1 MTSRLTVV
9 IATLFLLAFA
19 GNAFADSRD
28 ITYWEELESSRLESS
43 AVETCADTDSRERHV
58 VFKKNGNRVSI
69 PGTVSV
75 KLDEW
80 EAVYIPVDVE
90 TNWFKSTRNTQKP
103 VLVQMT
109 ATSCTYLPFS
119 DNAEF
124 ITLMEDADARR
135 DFIYGLEKASG
146 REVES
151 VGKVNHDGREY
162 ISTRYRSDSG
172 KKVLFS
178 LGSIAKNGLM
188 VAFNF
193 CFDRADDDAVTDLD
207 ETSIITSFLE
217 NVRFGPALDFQF

>member
-1 MTSRLTVV
+1 MTRRLGVV
-9 IATLFLLAFA
+9 IATFFLMALGGKVFA
-19 GNAFADSRD
+19 ESRD
-28 ITYWEELESSRLESS
+28 ITYWKKGKLSRPGN
-43 AVETCADTDSRERHV
+43 AMPETCSETDSRGKNMV
-58 VFKKNGNRVSI
+58 LKKDGNRVSI

-75 KLDEW
+75 RLEEW
-80 EAVYIPVDVE
+80 EAVYIPVNVE
-90 TNWFKSTRNTQKP
+90 TNWFKSTRNTHKP

-124 ITLMEDADARR
+124 ITLMEDDDARR

-146 REVES
+146 REVET
-151 VGKVNHDGREY
+151 VEKVNHDGRDY
-162 ISTRYRSDSG
+162 IGTRYKSDYD

-178 LGSIAKNGLM
+178 LGYIAKNGLM

-207 ETSIITSFLE
+207 GTSIITSFME
-217 NVRFGPALDFQF
+217 NVSFGSTLNFQF